1 MEKQKLI
8 ELKNLAIIAI
18 DSEFSNDEQ
27 KHTEAMGKLNALID
41 TTEFPSEE
49 EMKDILK
56 QNIVDKI
63 NTEHSETIQNTI
75 KEQEESIKQNTKV
88 LTELE
93 ESYKKVSNQ
102 HTAEEHA
109 TNSDLQDLDKKLAS
123 IPKLGT
129 AATAGGAAASDAAAA
144 SGAKCVTCEQHIFD
158 ITDKMDALK
167 KMSDIVKEANNS
179 KGAEQ
184 IEKFATLLGMIN
196 NNKSKLELFNYNQE
210 NKENIQQTPSGTPVE
225 TTANQISVQTAIN
238 VALETSETIKEQLRG
253 LEHELL
259 QTQMDENNEHLEA
272 LDRKSE
278 EAAKAVDTKISEAE
292 QAVDTKI
299 HEAEQAVDTKIH
311 KAEQAVDAKIV
322 QAITDLKTLESSI
335 EKNQTDF
342 ETRIQQ
348 QSEDVMGGV
357 IQQQEKFVELQ
368 DDIEAL
374 KVSLRDE
381 AVKEAKQEATQAVD
395 DLVQKYE
402 ATLDK
407 LTKNAEGLNEG
418 EKNILI
424 NELTTSVQQKIEE
437 NEKEHQESITALTQ
451 RLDDQVKLFEGKQKE
466 LENKINLNDDMN
478 VFEADRLEEQL
489 AILEQ
494 LKERVEQTNTLTRR
508 VEEHT
513 EQIAALET
521 TSADQAT
528 KITTLETTSE
538 KQTQDIDELKKLI
551 KQFNAIDSDKPM
563 KEHPNVLIEG
573 QLMSM
578 LELDPPN
585 GPGLI
590 IRFEKISSGGSAY
603 ADVLTSDDENSE
615 DDSKLGW
622 DPKATWDEAPDL
634 YKPIFC
640 KTNTPSI
647 KVGCERREINYV
659 MLSHL
664 AKNWVVDVPQAYVL
678 LFQILNIKPGDDN
691 FGYYEWKTII
701 TETYTETYTETWEGS
716 TEQTNEALLLLLKK
730 IQELLKDPKLTIINK
745 NRFVILLT
753 FIFGPGYNQY
763 LFNVNRFQNFLK
775 EEKEEDENNYPD
787 VQDPQLVG
795 VINSILNEIK
805 KSRIMTQD
813 RVKKLEVTTNVPALT
828 LSLVS
833 SPIPGAQPS
842 TSRAEVRWKTNR
854 TISST
859 SGKFGELLSS
869 SSREVNK
876 DVKPISFRHKECA
889 MGWLDA
895 ARKSITEKEWKAISL
910 ENLDK
915 DYGNISQEQVPQEY
929 KTSLEE
935 LFDYILSKQNAYM
948 VATSRRYFI
957 AQYEKMNSKLQ
968 KIPLEIVDSINE
980 FLPGNCKDKIN
991 ITSSF
996 VLYTFGLIIP
1006 EVYNKTLAISNSEIT
1021 ELMQTDTDV
1030 RKALANTWPWGQPD
1044 NVICE
1049 EGDENLMK
1057 KLIHIW
1063 SYYCFD
1069 KEAFIKRIYNM
1080 KDQERPP
1087 NSKFIYMTVPLNE
1100 VFYKNIKCLLDMIYL
1115 FKYYCIFHNSLKTA
1129 KLNTYD
1135 EEKFLGK
1142 DHDGTEVYELDSGE
1156 KPKSSIMKEY
1166 ISIWNGQ
1173 LRSDSDNAES
1183 KRLIEIGNTN
1193 FTFDQKSLVVD
1204 TTAVAASTAAA
1215 QDNLSEA
1222 RYFLNQIWWDL
1233 LMVKVPE
1240 TSKKKV
1246 VDKIKLILD
1255 EGDKNIQRAEMD
1267 ELAAALAAREGEE
1280 AAAEEEAE
1288 NIIFKNLKDVLSYFN
1303 SDTDKFRN
1311 ALSKFIASLGNDH
1324 ELVLIMLAG
1333 LHRYVCPTFE
1343 GQRTINFSEGPATI
1357 LPILKIADSVDKL
1370 FDNDDEPQTINEY
1383 NSRFSLLEPNAT
1395 ENNDDKRKHKLL
1407 MFVFTQMDK
1416 LRSIYDNDDVDEPKI
1431 IDILNRSFLHK
1442 DFDDDNAVVSLFQE
1456 DSLKGTNTLIVEGAP
1471 VSKPVQATKR
1481 RPQPKKKKST
1491 YDSDNESVTSTLT
1504 SASEVGEGEKKKK
1517 PAGPPP
1523 KDLHASEDSYSTT
1536 YTRKAVYNTILVE
1549 LKDAADI
1556 CSSAATAIQNEI
1568 GSRLEIIN
1576 YKFDQNELKNRSSV
1590 RKDANF
1596 TSFDN
1601 NLNHFYKKLKEYKA
1615 LESVRTAP
1623 VGSDAN
1629 KRVKSAEALYNY
1641 LKKWW
1646 GKVKEAT
1653 ESLKIKTFKT
1663 TWEYD
1668 NGVWPELR
1676 GMPTIH
1682 AGGGK
1687 APNRLAL
1694 RKTNNK
1700 YSFKNKKSKRRV
1712 AKIKYKHSL
1721 RKHGKK
1727 NKRFTAK
1734 KRN

>member
-1 MEKQKLI
+1 ME
-8 ELKNLAIIAI
+8 E
-18 DSEFSNDEQ
+18 EE
-27 KHTEAMGKLNALID
+27 
-41 TTEFPSEE
+41 PSEE
-49 EMKDILK
+49 E
-56 QNIVDKI
+56 
-63 NTEHSETIQNTI
+63 
-75 KEQEESIKQNTKV
+75 EE
-88 LTELE
+88 E
-93 ESYKKVSNQ
+93 
-102 HTAEEHA
+102 
-109 TNSDLQDLDKKLAS
+109 
-123 IPKLGT
+123 
-129 AATAGGAAASDAAAA
+129 
-144 SGAKCVTCEQHIFD
+144 
-158 ITDKMDALK
+158 
-167 KMSDIVKEANNS
+167 
-179 KGAEQ
+179 
-184 IEKFATLLGMIN
+184 
-196 NNKSKLELFNYNQE
+196 
-210 NKENIQQTPSGTPVE
+210 
-225 TTANQISVQTAIN
+225 
-238 VALETSETIKEQLRG
+238 
-253 LEHELL
+253 
-259 QTQMDENNEHLEA
+259 
-272 LDRKSE
+272 
-278 EAAKAVDTKISEAE
+278 
-292 QAVDTKI
+292 
-299 HEAEQAVDTKIH
+299 
-311 KAEQAVDAKIV
+311 
-322 QAITDLKTLESSI
+322 
-335 EKNQTDF
+335 
-342 ETRIQQ
+342 
-348 QSEDVMGGV
+348 
-357 IQQQEKFVELQ
+357 
-368 DDIEAL
+368 
-374 KVSLRDE
+374 
-381 AVKEAKQEATQAVD
+381 
-395 DLVQKYE
+395 
-402 ATLDK
+402 
-407 LTKNAEGLNEG
+407 
-418 EKNILI
+418 
-424 NELTTSVQQKIEE
+424 
-437 NEKEHQESITALTQ
+437 
-451 RLDDQVKLFEGKQKE
+451 
-466 LENKINLNDDMN
+466 
-478 VFEADRLEEQL
+478 
-489 AILEQ
+489 
-494 LKERVEQTNTLTRR
+494 
-508 VEEHT
+508 
-513 EQIAALET
+513 
-521 TSADQAT
+521 
-528 KITTLETTSE
+528 
-538 KQTQDIDELKKLI
+538 
-551 KQFNAIDSDKPM
+551 
-563 KEHPNVLIEG
+563 
-573 QLMSM
+573 
-578 LELDPPN
+578 
-585 GPGLI
+585 
-590 IRFEKISSGGSAY
+590 
-603 ADVLTSDDENSE
+603 SDDEN
-615 DDSKLGW
+615 
-622 DPKATWDEAPDL
+622 EADLDL

-640 KTNTPSI
+640 KTNTRSI

-659 MLSHL
+659 LLSHL
-664 AKNWVVDVPQAYVL
+664 AKNWVVTVPQAYVL

-701 TETYTETYTETWEGS
+701 TETWEGS

-730 IQELLKDPKLTIINK
+730 IQELLKDPKLTKINK

-753 FIFGPGYNQY
+753 FIFGPDYNQY

-775 EEKEEDENNYPD
+775 EEKEDENNYLD

-842 TSRAEVRWKTNR
+842 TSRAEVRFKSIGTR
-854 TISST
+854 SSM
-859 SGKFGELLSS
+859 SGKFDDLLLSS
-869 SSREVNK
+869 RKEVIK

-1370 FDNDDEPQTINEY
+1370 FDNDDEPKKLDKSIPYFTMPNY
-1383 NSRFSLLEPNAT
+1383 SRFSLLESGT
-1395 ENNDDKRKHKLL
+1395 KIEFNNIKLL

-1442 DFDDDNAVVSLFQE
+1442 YFDDDDAVVGLFKSGNSDEPDYMHATSIAVGPPTVGTNRRQQPPGSNRYETRSTPEGKPMYNLSNTNKQSTGPLLGSQSATQLQKETTAPIANTPIATILKSESVDNMVHSARGNTPRLNINE
-1456 DSLKGTNTLIVEGAP
+1456 DSDSDWESDSVESGLTRRSDMSAS
-1471 VSKPVQATKR
+1471 VYNEKKPLNKTQADEIRKEQEHAQEMAENRRKAALEEKKR
-1481 RPQPKKKKST
+1481 RAKKTRGRSRDSRDRNIQEQPNLSRSSQSRSSRSRSPRSRGAAARKEQLPKKKG
-1491 YDSDNESVTSTLT
+1491 SVGGRLPLVS
-1504 SASEVGEGEKKKK
+1504 
-1517 PAGPPP
+1517 
-1523 KDLHASEDSYSTT
+1523 H
-1536 YTRKAVYNTILVE
+1536 RK
-1549 LKDAADI
+1549 
-1556 CSSAATAIQNEI
+1556 
-1568 GSRLEIIN
+1568 
-1576 YKFDQNELKNRSSV
+1576 
-1590 RKDANF
+1590 
-1596 TSFDN
+1596 
-1601 NLNHFYKKLKEYKA
+1601 NH
-1615 LESVRTAP
+1615 
-1623 VGSDAN
+1623 
-1629 KRVKSAEALYNY
+1629 
-1641 LKKWW
+1641 
-1646 GKVKEAT
+1646 
-1653 ESLKIKTFKT
+1653 
-1663 TWEYD
+1663 
-1668 NGVWPELR
+1668 
-1676 GMPTIH
+1676 
-1682 AGGGK
+1682 
-1687 APNRLAL
+1687 
-1694 RKTNNK
+1694 K

-1721 RKHGKK
+1721 RKDGKK